1 MTNLVVLVQRVTEM
15 KATATT
21 ITTEKGGGAVEVGM
35 GIVKETETESGK
47 GRIKNG
53 AGAGKER
60 IESKYTFQLHCKLII
75 DTDMWL
81 IGEKE
86 KPLKREGRERESKK
100 A

>member
-1 MTNLVVLVQRVTEM
+1 MTNLVVLVPRVTEM

-35 GIVKETETESGK
+35 GIVKETESGK

-86 KPLKREGRERESKK
+86 KPPKREGRERPRRRG
-100 A
+100 